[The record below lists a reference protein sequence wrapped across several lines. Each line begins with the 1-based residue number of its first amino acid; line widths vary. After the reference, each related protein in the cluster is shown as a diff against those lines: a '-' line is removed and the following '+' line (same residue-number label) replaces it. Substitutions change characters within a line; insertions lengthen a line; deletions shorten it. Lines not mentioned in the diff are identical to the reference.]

1 MNRKLEGSAP
11 TDIPEPGG
19 GMPAGEFLIA
29 PDPDH
34 PNRTREVS
42 GIDHAG
48 RPVAAF
54 VVAERPLTIFLNDQ
68 EIVTAMTVGDHPQL
82 LAVGYLVN
90 QTMLRR
96 DDTLVAVDYDEESD
110 VVVVRTRRTTDYEE
124 MMRHRIRT
132 SGCAVGTMFAQVMET
147 FEEIRLDPAVRIRTS
162 SLYALSRKVTLRPSL
177 YRKAGAVHGCALC
190 EGERV
195 LLYVEDVG
203 RHNAVDKIAGWLW
216 LNRVDASRMLLYT
229 TGRLTSEMVIKT
241 VQMGIPALVSR
252 SGFTSQ
258 GVELA
263 ERADL
268 TLVGRVRGR
277 RFLAL
282 AGTRRLIRDAD
293 PAHVPEDP
301 PDSIRKG
308 AGSA

>member
-1 MNRKLEGSAP
+1 MNERRAAAGL
-11 TDIPEPGG
+11 PESPDEISS
-19 GMPAGEFLIA
+19 GEFLIA
-29 PDPDH
+29 PSPDDPDL
-34 PNRTREVS
+34 TRQVS
-42 GIDHAG
+42 GIDHEG
-48 RPVAAF
+48 RRKTAY

-68 EIVTAMTVGDHPQL
+68 EIVTAMTVGDHPKL

-90 QTMLRR
+90 QAMLQH
-96 DDTLVAVDYDEESD
+96 DDALSAVEYDEESE
-110 VVVVRTRRTTDYEE
+110 VVVVRTERATDYEE

-132 SGCAVGTMFAQVMET
+132 SGCAVGTVFGQVMEN
-147 FEEIRLDPAVRIRTS
+147 FEDATLDPDVRIRTS
-162 SLYALSRKVTLRPSL
+162 TLYTLSRKITLQPSL
-177 YRKAGAVHGCALC
+177 YLKSGAIHGCALC

-203 RHNAVDKIAGWLW
+203 RHNAADKVAGWLW
-216 LNRVDASRMLLYT
+216 LNHVDASRMLLYT

-252 SGFTSQ
+252 SGFTAQ

-263 ERADL
+263 VQANL

-282 AGTRRLIRDAD
+282 AGTQRLILDVD
-293 PAHVPEDP
+293 PSEVPDDP
-301 PDSIRKG
+301 PASIRKG
-308 AGSA
+308 AAPQ

>member
-1 MNRKLEGSAP
+1 MNRLHQERMPIDMPDPAGR
-11 TDIPEPGG
+11 IPS
-19 GMPAGEFLIA
+19 GEFLIA
-29 PDPDH
+29 PDPNH
-34 PNRTREVS
+34 PELTREVS
-42 GIDHAG
+42 GVDHAG
-48 RPVAAF
+48 QPVTTF

-90 QTMLRR
+90 QAMLRP
-96 DDTLVAVDYDEESD
+96 DDTLTSVDYDEEGE

-132 SGCAVGTMFAQVMET
+132 SGCAVGTVFAQVMEN

-162 SLYALSRKVTLRPSL
+162 VLYALSRQITLRPSL
-177 YRKAGAVHGCALC
+177 YLKAGAIHGCALC
-190 EGERV
+190 DGGRV

-203 RHNAVDKIAGWLW
+203 RHNAADKIAGWLW
-216 LNRVDASRMLLYT
+216 LNQVDASRMLLYT

-252 SGFTSQ
+252 SGFTAQ

-263 ERADL
+263 ERANL
-268 TLVGRVRGR
+268 TLIGRVRGR

-282 AGTRRLIRDAD
+282 AGTERLVHDAD
-293 PAHVPEDP
+293 PAEI
-301 PDSIRKG
+301 PDDLPRSIRKG
-308 AGSA
+308 SGAA

>member
-1 MNRKLEGSAP
+1 MNERRAAAGLPDCGDELSS
-11 TDIPEPGG
+11 
-19 GMPAGEFLIA
+19 GEFLIA
-29 PDPDH
+29 PSPDDPDL
-34 PNRTREVS
+34 TRQVS
-42 GIDHAG
+42 GIDHEG
-48 RPVAAF
+48 RRTTAY

-68 EIVTAMTVGDHPQL
+68 EVVTAMTVGDHPKL

-90 QTMLRR
+90 QAMLQG
-96 DDTLVAVDYDEESD
+96 DDTLSSVEYDEESE
-110 VVVVRTRRTTDYEE
+110 VVVVRTERATDYEE

-132 SGCAVGTMFAQVMET
+132 SGCAVGTVFGQVMEN
-147 FEEIRLDPAVRIRTS
+147 FEDVTLAPDVRIRTS
-162 SLYALSRKVTLRPSL
+162 TLYTLSRKITLQPSL
-177 YRKAGAVHGCALC
+177 YLKSGAIHGCALC

-203 RHNAVDKIAGWLW
+203 RHNAADKIAGWLW

-241 VQMGIPALVSR
+241 VQMRIPALVSR
-252 SGFTSQ
+252 SGFTAQ

-263 ERADL
+263 EQANL

-282 AGTRRLIRDAD
+282 AGMQRLILDID
-293 PAHVPEDP
+293 PSEVPDDP
-301 PDSIRKG
+301 PASIRKG
-308 AGSA
+308 AAL